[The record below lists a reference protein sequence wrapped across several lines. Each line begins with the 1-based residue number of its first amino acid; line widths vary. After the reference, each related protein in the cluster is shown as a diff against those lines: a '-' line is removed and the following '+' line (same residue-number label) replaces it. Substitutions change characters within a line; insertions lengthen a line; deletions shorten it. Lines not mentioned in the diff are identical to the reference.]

1 MTDVD
6 KILDSDPVAQLSFS
20 KIQLDLYQNCLILPL
35 LSQLH
40 RSSVITFVVDTHA
53 LTKSVCVPIIS
64 PFFLCGNACDS
75 QIKKRHNS
83 CTHAHSRISP
93 HLVLWLPPSFL
104 SLSFTNHQINSNT
117 ESIDN

>member
-6 KILDSDPVAQLSFS
+6 KILDLDPVAQLPFS

-64 PFFLCGNACDS
+64 PFLWGNACDS
-75 QIKKRHNS
+75 QIKKDI
-83 CTHAHSRISP
+83 THVHTHTLGYLRIWSSGC
-93 HLVLWLPPSFL
+93 LGPSYL
-104 SLSFTNHQINSNT
+104 CLL
-117 ESIDN
+117 

>member
-6 KILDSDPVAQLSFS
+6 KILDLDPVAQLSFS

-53 LTKSVCVPIIS
+53 LTKSVSVPIIS
-64 PFFLCGNACDS
+64 PFLCGNACDS
-75 QIKKRHNS
+75 QVRKRHNS
-83 CTHAHSRISP
+83 CTRTHSASGPLVASVLLIS
-93 HLVLWLPPSFL
+93 VFYKPS
-104 SLSFTNHQINSNT
+104 N
-117 ESIDN
+117 